1 MYQGYVGDAHTFG
14 RGTPLPAG
22 RQTATDHSRHART
35 TQTASIGGCQQLGS
49 ELPLTSQPR
58 LTVHR
63 GLVVWGDGGGVDVRR
78 GPAVLHKRGDLPAAP
93 RPLVPHLVAHT
104 VADEWTMVSALGC
117 FKLYRSPRLVGERE
131 RERVYVGRVW
141 GQ

>member
-22 RQTATDHSRHART
+22 TNHHRPLSSRQDHPNSVHGE
-35 TQTASIGGCQQLGS
+35 GGCQQLGS

-63 GLVVWGDGGGVDVRR
+63 GLVVWGYGGGVDVRR
-78 GPAVLHKRGDLPAAP
+78 GPAILHKRGDLPAAP
-93 RPLVPHLVAHT
+93 RPLVPHLVAYT
-104 VADEWTMVSALGC
+104 VADGCTMVSTLGC
-117 FKLYRSPRLVGERE
+117 FKLY
-131 RERVYVGRVW
+131 
-141 GQ
+141 